1 VVEISIKLDNLNKL
15 MLYSIGIQQI
25 SHLKM
30 KKKQNVTD
38 ISTKLD
44 NLKQVNVLSN
54 LYTLGIQLEI
64 LEQRQKIKMYEVD
77 IQRV

>member
-1 VVEISIKLDNLNKL
+1 MVTNRYIP
-15 MLYSIGIQQI
+15 
-25 SHLKM
+25 LKNR
-30 KKKQNVTD
+30 KKQNVID

-64 LEQRQKIKMYEVD
+64 LDQRQKIKMYKIS

>member
-1 VVEISIKLDNLNKL
+1 LVSNRYPTWKW
-15 MLYSIGIQQI
+15 
-25 SHLKM
+25 
-30 KKKQNVTD
+30 KKQNVTD

-64 LEQRQKIKMYEVD
+64 LEQRQKIKMYKIS

>member
-1 VVEISIKLDNLNKL
+1 

-64 LEQRQKIKMYEVD
+64 LEQRQKIKMYKSS
-77 IQRV
+77 IQLV